1 MASPESSYDSDETGV
16 SYDPF
21 EYGLRRD
28 IDSDETKPWQWYAF
42 CKLPVKTGPCRA
54 HTSRY
59 YFSQKDGKC
68 KKFIFGGCRG
78 NENNFKTHKECEKR
92 CGGNSKCLSYW
103 FNVFISKQF
112 LTLIS
117 YMIFLSIDFKCKGN
131 LVYYGFPNCRP
142 CYKKCGKKGRGC
154 TRDCTHGCGCP
165 QGYVMSSEND
175 SKCIKEKDCKTNGTS
190 GKKLKDHYS

>member
-103 FNVFISKQF
+103 FNVFISV
-112 LTLIS
+112 
-117 YMIFLSIDFKCKGN
+117 N
-131 LVYYGFPNCRP
+131 L
-142 CYKKCGKKGRGC
+142 
-154 TRDCTHGCGCP
+154 
-165 QGYVMSSEND
+165 ND
-175 SKCIKEKDCKTNGTS
+175 
-190 GKKLKDHYS
+190 